1 MRWLQWLVD
10 NPQLLFIVGGAI
22 AYWINE
28 RRKAK
33 EGREMA
39 EEADREPDEI
49 EMEERTRRIQEEI
62 RRKIAERQG
71 QPPAVEPSPYE
82 LERAPMPPPLPSAPP
97 QLPEARP
104 ILVAEEVGSGAAE
117 IERVMEEQRR
127 YAEQLDRLAAAER
140 ASQAATPGAVPLT
153 MAVYQQSAEG
163 RAGMPTSRGGERIL
177 VGLHDREALRRAI
190 VLREVLGA
198 PKALQ
203 R

>member
-39 EEADREPDEI
+39 EEADREPTDF

-71 QPPAVEPSPYE
+71 QAPGAEPSPYE
-82 LERAPMPPPLPSAPP
+82 LEQPPMPPPLPSAPP

-104 ILVAEEVGSGAAE
+104 VLVAEEVGSGAAE
-117 IERVMEEQRR
+117 LERVMEEQRR

-153 MAVYQQSAEG
+153 MAAYQQTAEG
-163 RAGMPTSRGGERIL
+163 RAGMPIVRGGERL
-177 VGLHDREALRRAI
+177 RDGLHDRAALRRAI